1 MAQKIDRKETASLQE
16 IAYTN
21 MLQLESLTRL
31 MIKAGVFSRDE
42 YNAEY
47 KALIKEMEK
56 KQGK

>member
-1 MAQKIDRKETASLQE
+1 MAQKLDPKQTASLEE
-16 IAYTN
+16 ITYTN
-21 MLQLESLTRL
+21 MLQLETLTRL

-47 KALIKEMEK
+47 KALIKEMEE

>member
-1 MAQKIDRKETASLQE
+1 MAQKLDRKQTASWQE

-21 MLQLESLTRL
+21 VLQLETLTRL

-47 KALIKEMEK
+47 KALIKEMEE

>member
-47 KALIKEMEK
+47 KALIKEMEE